1 MSAASVT
8 AYLSPT
14 MARKRAIN
22 SGESGGAEGW
32 TMFIL
37 VSCSYSFPR
46 YRGAAQPVVDR
57 LSEPVMRHRHHRDAA
72 RALGVEGAKI
82 AEKIGG
88 GLGKIGAGGQ
98 IHDRGRAVC
107 PRPRGG
113 TECQQRLAGFNA
125 PGVEPHFGARRVM
138 RGQHARR
145 QRLAGVMVGILRRL
159 R

>member
-46 YRGAAQPVVDR
+46 YRSAAQPVVDR

-72 RALGVEGAKI
+72 RAPGVEGAKI

-88 GLGKIGAGGQ
+88 GLGEIAAGGQ
-98 IHDRGRAVC
+98 IHDRGRRVNSRYCIC
-107 PRPRGG
+107 PKR
-113 TECQQRLAGFNA
+113 QQRLSCLNRC
-125 PGVEPHFGARRVM
+125 GV
-138 RGQHARR
+138 
-145 QRLAGVMVGILRRL
+145 
-159 R
+159 